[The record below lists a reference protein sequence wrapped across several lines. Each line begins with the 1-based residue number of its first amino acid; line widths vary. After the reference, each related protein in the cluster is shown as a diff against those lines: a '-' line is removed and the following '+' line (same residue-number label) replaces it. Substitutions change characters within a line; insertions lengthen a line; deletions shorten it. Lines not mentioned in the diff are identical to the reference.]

1 LVAFNI
7 WAQRIVARQERAAK
21 IDFAALAKATQ
32 APANGTVNYRRLQE
46 PKSEVHFVTKL
57 LTDELAVRA
66 PSPDAIIIVGP
77 KVSLEQKVPLDLLK
91 ESGAASRPIFYLNYN
106 PDPVDES
113 GPDSIGS
120 ALKASTGALT
130 YDIVFPRDLGVA
142 MRLRKQ
148 HCRTM
153 SLRPEDNGLPALD
166 ANLPRARRFSKLA
179 YLPDLSASAVQ
190 IRR

>member
-1 LVAFNI
+1 
-7 WAQRIVARQERAAK
+7 
-21 IDFAALAKATQ
+21 
-32 APANGTVNYRRLQE
+32 
-46 PKSEVHFVTKL
+46 L
-57 LTDELAVRA
+57 LTDELALRA

-130 YDIVFPRDLGVA
+130 YDMSSPATWELPCAYANSIAVRCHFVLRIMVCRRSMRTCLGRVGFP
-142 MRLRKQ
+142 
-148 HCRTM
+148 
-153 SLRPEDNGLPALD
+153 N
-166 ANLPRARRFSKLA
+166 
-179 YLPDLSASAVQ
+179 
-190 IRR
+190 